1 MKGTERTSKIVT
13 NLFLVAL
20 MFVLTNEGR
29 GQPSLLSRSGLK
41 NLVDETLQQAM
52 KHHSQ
57 HKEIYGSEE
66 FWSFRQLAVGL
77 AEAVCFSETN
87 QVLKA
92 MPKPTKEFAKQQY
105 WDIHRQVAEIAA
117 KSGRHDLAVQL
128 TKQIPNYM
136 THYHKRMEP
145 TGDMQKAS
153 AVRAIAQAIEKLPS
167 PQAQKRFKEVLYL
180 VVKIGD
186 NFWHGDSLCA
196 LAKAAHK
203 FSPQEAKR
211 LASQVLA
218 IAEKCTED
226 NKRMN
231 LIAKV
236 AAVVSRWDKQKAME
250 LFNRALTIGLR
261 QPQKYYERDF
271 AVWFV
276 VERMIEAEFWDEAIK
291 TAQLLPEIEPKVSDI
306 PALAPMVILPPTKWR
321 ALATI
326 AKALAERGQVERAL
340 QIVETIKPP
349 LTRIDTLIAIAQLL
363 AKSSPQKAEELLWKA
378 MADTSENVTTA
389 NGYFI
394 AIVEVAAKIVP
405 QKVSEFAFK
414 AVKPLRRLGGYTA
427 ATTLSGIAAKMANV
441 DQSASKALFSEALKV
456 ARRISNPDQR
466 MLALETLA
474 GQMAH
479 ANFFGD
485 AVALLPEI
493 EQTSQARGN
502 VSPGRWCLTTRRIVE
517 TMAKAGQINQAISLL
532 QKMSQCR
539 NEDRF
544 EALLAIGEALAQRD
558 RKKAEKFI
566 RQAWQMAKAEWQRYE
581 RQAQLSRRLGSS
593 PYPPHPDLF
602 LQSLKVT
609 ITVARIVSAQTSRR

>member
-13 NLFLVAL
+13 NLFLLAL
-20 MFVLTNEGR
+20 LFVLTKEGQ

-41 NLVDETLQQAM
+41 NLVNETLQQAM
-52 KHHSQ
+52 RHHLQ

-66 FWSFRQLAVGL
+66 FWSFGQLAVGL
-77 AEAVCFSETN
+77 AEAGCFSEAV

-92 MPKPTKEFAKQQY
+92 MPKPTKEFAKQRY
-105 WDIHRQVAEIAA
+105 WDIFRQVAMVAA

-136 THYHKRMEP
+136 TRYHKRTEP

-153 AVRAIAQAIEKLPS
+153 VVRGIAHAIEKLPL
-167 PQAQKRFKEVLYL
+167 PQAQKHFKEALSL
-180 VVKIGD
+180 ALQIGND
-186 NFWHGDSLCA
+186 FWRGNSLCV

-203 FSPQEAKR
+203 FSPQEARK
-211 LASQVLA
+211 LANQVLA
-218 IAEKCTED
+218 IAEKCAEED
-226 NKRMN
+226 DRMK
-231 LIAKV
+231 LIAEI
-236 AAVVSRWDKQKAME
+236 AAVISRWDKRKEME
-250 LFNRALTIGLR
+250 LFKRALTIALR
-261 QPQKYYERDF
+261 QPQKHYERDF

-291 TAQLLPEIEPKVSDI
+291 TAQLLPETEPKVSDI
-306 PALAPMVILPPTKWR
+306 PAIAPMVIAPPTKWR
-321 ALATI
+321 ALAAI
-326 AKALAERGQVERAL
+326 AKALVERGQVERAL
-340 QIVETIKPP
+340 QIAGTIKPP

-502 VSPGRWCLTTRRIVE
+502 VSPGRWCLTARRIVE

-581 RQAQLSRRLGSS
+581 RQAQLSRRLGSL

-609 ITVARIVSAQTSRR
+609 LTVARIVSAQTSRR